1 MKKFI
6 LFVLILCAV
15 SYYRVASEE
24 RKKQSPQSQTL
35 FAKATTADGRLDLSI
50 LLASP
55 LLPDE
60 RRAAY
65 QEADRDGDGFLTR
78 EEYDCLP
85 DFASKYETELT
96 CRRMLKCGANG
107 QTSPCPTPSPEPYAA
122 NVASQQPTPC
132 QAFASP
138 ASPCDAQ
145 PCEQNAPV
153 CPFQACDMTFEAP
166 NAFNLASQ
174 QPTPCQAFASP
185 ASPASPCNAQPCE
198 QNAPVCP
205 FQACDMTFEA
215 PNAMERDDIRDDIE
229 AEIYGRLFQTLEE
242 TLVLRSSQW
251 ENVPW
256 EMNVGYEGHSDA
268 TFSL

>member
-6 LFVLILCAV
+6 LFVLILCVV

-107 QTSPCPTPSPEPYAA
+107 QTAPCPTPSSEQYAA
-122 NVASQQPTPC
+122 NVASP
-132 QAFASP
+132 
-138 ASPCDAQ
+138 
-145 PCEQNAPV
+145 
-153 CPFQACDMTFEAP
+153 
-166 NAFNLASQ
+166 ASQ

-242 TLVLRSSQW
+242 TLVLRSPQW